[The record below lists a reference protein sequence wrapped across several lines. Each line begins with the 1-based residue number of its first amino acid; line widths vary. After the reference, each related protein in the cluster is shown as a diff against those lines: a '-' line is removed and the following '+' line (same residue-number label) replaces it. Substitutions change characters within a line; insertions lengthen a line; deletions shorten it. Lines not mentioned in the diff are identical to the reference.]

1 MESQDLDYFTCTL
14 GQAALWK
21 KGQSTQHPTE
31 FSTVLE
37 LIDDQGRDLPDE
49 PALGFADFSDDGR
62 QEGRGA
68 AQVTFG
74 ELKRSSCLAATV
86 LCNRLG
92 KPSAPDAKKGTI
104 GLMCASSLEFV
115 LTWLGLMRLG
125 YTVFLLA

>member
-1 MESQDLDYFTCTL
+1 MESPDLNYFVCTL

-21 KGQSTQHPTE
+21 TRQSAQQPTE

-37 LIDDQGRDLPDE
+37 LIDDQGRDIPNE
-49 PALGFADFSDDGR
+49 PAIGFADFREDCPPR
-62 QEGRGA
+62 
-68 AQVTFG
+68 VTFG
-74 ELKRSSCLAATV
+74 ELKQLSCRAATV
-86 LCNRLG
+86 LSHRLG
-92 KPSAPDAKKGTI
+92 RAKAPDAKGTI